1 MDPSSVGGITEFA
14 IVVAGFT
21 GLVLALGS
29 RNGAT
34 NQLVKFRTVTMLFY
48 AFTAAFGSLLPLLWQ
63 SFGADAIWRYSGL
76 VLVVLLGANML
87 ATLVSSRLLLT
98 AEDRQ
103 KLATWMWFL
112 VMIGN
117 TLFAVILLCSIF
129 GLVGLAM
136 EGAFISALIWQL
148 ILSSILFT
156 RLILQ
161 V

>member
-21 GLVLALGS
+21 GLVLALSS
-29 RNGAT
+29 RDSST
-34 NQLVKFRTVTMLFY
+34 SQLVKFRTVTMLFY

-63 SFGADAIWRYSGL
+63 SLGAAAIWRLSGF
-76 VLVVLLGANML
+76 VLVVLLGANMA
-87 ATLVSSRLLLT
+87 ATSVSSRLLLT
-98 AEDRQ
+98 SEERQ
-103 KLATWMWFL
+103 MLATWMWLL

-117 TLFAVILLCSIF
+117 ALFALILLGSIF
-129 GLVGLAM
+129 GLVGLAV

-148 ILSSILFT
+148 VLSSILFT

>member
-1 MDPSSVGGITEFA
+1 MDPSSVSGITEFA

-29 RNGAT
+29 RDSAPS
-34 NQLVKFRTVTMLFY
+34 QLVKFRTVTMLFY

-63 SFGADAIWRYSGL
+63 SLGVDAIWRFSGL
-76 VLVVLLGANML
+76 VLVALLGANMV
-87 ATLVSSRLLLT
+87 ATSVSSRLLLT
-98 AEDRQ
+98 AEERQ
-103 KLATWMWFL
+103 KLATWMWLL

-117 TLFAVILLCSIF
+117 ALFALILICSIF
-129 GLVGLAM
+129 GVVGLAV
-136 EGAFISALIWQL
+136 EGAFIGALIWQL